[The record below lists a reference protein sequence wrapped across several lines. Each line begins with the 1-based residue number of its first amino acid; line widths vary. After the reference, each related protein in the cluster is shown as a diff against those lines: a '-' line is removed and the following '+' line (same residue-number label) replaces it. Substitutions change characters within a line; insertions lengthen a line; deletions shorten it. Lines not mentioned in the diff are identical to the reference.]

1 MVIARGG
8 EEQAQVQEQ
17 WQLHYGT
24 QAAAWSITIAIQQAV
39 TANASA
45 RHERKSPIVKE
56 INEWQK
62 ARATTSGSVMGKF
75 VVE

>member
-8 EEQAQVQEQ
+8 EEQAHVQEQ
-17 WQLHYGT
+17 WQSHCGT
-24 QAAAWSITIAIQQAV
+24 QVAALSITIAIQQAV

-45 RHERKSPIVKE
+45 RHERKSPMVKE
-56 INEWQK
+56 IKEWQK